1 MEEFYDKAVT
11 YFFVVILG
19 AMWYF
24 STKCHVVQNYSITV
38 YDMLGKQTAIDGLRT
53 NFKHQRVARSYILE
67 YQKRFSQYEFFI
79 SSNSDTNKEKF
90 IPRLLK
96 NFHK

>member
-1 MEEFYDKAVT
+1 MEKFYDKAVT
-11 YFFVVILG
+11 CFFVVILG
-19 AMWYF
+19 AIWYL
-24 STKCHVVQNYSITV
+24 STKCHVVQNYNITV
-38 YDMLGKQTAIDGLRT
+38 YDMLGKQIIIDGLRT
-53 NFKHQRVARSYILE
+53 NFKNQRVARSYILE
-67 YQKRFSQYEFFI
+67 YQERFSQYEFFI

>member
-1 MEEFYDKAVT
+1 MKKFYDKIVT
-11 YFFVVILG
+11 GFFVVILG
-19 AMWYF
+19 TIWYL
-24 STKCHVVQNYSITV
+24 STKCHIVQNYNITV
-38 YDMLGKQTAIDGLRT
+38 YDMLGKQIIIDGLRI
-53 NFKHQRVARSYILE
+53 NFKNQRVARSYILE

-79 SSNSDTNKEKF
+79 SPDSHAIKEKF